1 MKDVKVGA
9 RNSAADMALIQAIH
23 DAICQLGAA
32 CGQDAEDEAED
43 AADGGVDEAAEG
55 ECGPEFGMV
64 TTPPFKN
71 GGFLG
76 LRLVQPPALTPQRSV
91 QPHSAHDARYSKRR
105 FRPCLGLVRTQ
116 DTDAH
121 AH

>member
-1 MKDVKVGA
+1 MSKAKSKAKPRQPAYAGNRLLRDWTRIYDECMREERENRGTTTERASGA
-9 RNSAADMALIQAIH
+9 TNALAL
-23 DAICQLGAA
+23 DKG
-32 CGQDAEDEAED
+32 
-43 AADGGVDEAAEG
+43 
-55 ECGPEFGMV
+55 V

-91 QPHSAHDARYSKRR
+91 QPHSAHDAGYSKRR